1 MSRSGVFAI
10 RVGYEGE
17 GGTALREQSLTER
30 QPDNS
35 EKSALRVIEVHGKFD
50 SNGLVKNGLYRR
62 TRNTL

>member
-35 EKSALRVIEVHGKFD
+35 DVCSKSNTAAREMTRRAFLSSK
-50 SNGLVKNGLYRR
+50 SNTAAREI
-62 TRNTL
+62 